1 MRQLDD
7 CLSYSAAV
15 EQESSRILFEGAVP
29 ADLMRV
35 LARLEEETDWIVQWR
50 ELADAEE
57 AAGRAAREQGWSTTA
72 RERYVRA
79 AYYTRLAHY
88 FLMRDCDERSTLVA
102 AAGERYRQGIVDGDP
117 RIEAVKVPYDGRA
130 ASGYLHLPAVAPR
143 RPPCVVCI
151 PGLGHTKESMH
162 AWCTEGT
169 RRGLAVFVGDGPGY
183 GDARALR
190 GERLG
195 LAAFDEYLD
204 GVLTLLAQD
213 GRLDGRRVGLLGDCF
228 GGLLSLRAASRDHR
242 FKACALVEAI
252 LDDAR
257 AALRAKPVPPLVLYH
272 VLEDDLPLFLD
283 AGQLLAARAPHVR
296 CPVYVVHAET
306 DELIPIEIAQNIL
319 ARVKSRTRLEVVSGS
334 PCYVNRLRN
343 HYNAVLD
350 QLQRCV
356 PSAFDWLAKEL
367 ATAEA

>member
-7 CLSYSAAV
+7 SLSYSAAV

-35 LARLEEETDWIVQWR
+35 LSRVEEETDWISQWR

-57 AAGRAAREQGWSTTA
+57 AAARAAREQGWTTTA
-72 RERYVRA
+72 RERYIRA

-88 FLMRDCDERSTLVA
+88 FLMRDCDERNTLVA
-102 AAGERYRQGIVDGDP
+102 AAGERYRQGILDGQL
-117 RIEAVKVPYDGRA
+117 RIEAVKVPYGGRA
-130 ASGYLHLPAVAPR
+130 ASGYLHLPVPAPV
-143 RPPCVVCI
+143 RPSCVVCI

-169 RRGLAVFVGDGPGY
+169 RRGLAVFTGDGPGY

-195 LAAFDEYLD
+195 FAAFDDYLD

-213 GRLDGRRVGLLGDCF
+213 DRVDGRRVGLLGDCF
-228 GGLLSLRAASRDHR
+228 GGLLSLRAASRDQR
-242 FKACALVEAI
+242 FKACALVQAI

-257 AALRAKPVPPLVLYH
+257 AVLHAKPVPPLVLYH
-272 VLEDDLPLFLD
+272 MLESDLPIFRD
-283 AGQLLAARAPHVR
+283 AGQHLAAMVPRIR
-296 CPVYVVHAET
+296 CPVYVIHAET

-319 ARVKSRTRLEVVSGS
+319 ARLKSPTRLEVVPGA
-334 PCYVNRLRN
+334 PCYANWLRN

-350 QLQRCV
+350 QLERCV

-367 ATAEA
+367 AMAEA